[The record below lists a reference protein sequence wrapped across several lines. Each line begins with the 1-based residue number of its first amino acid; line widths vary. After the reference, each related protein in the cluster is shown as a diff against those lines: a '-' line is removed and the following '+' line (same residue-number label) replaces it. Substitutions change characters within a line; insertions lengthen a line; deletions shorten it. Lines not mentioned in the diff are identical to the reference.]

1 MTVGFIE
8 GGQARNVIPES
19 VKFGRTYK
27 SLTSEGLSHVK
38 QRIKEAKHAF
48 LVWPSFIPTTITI
61 LSVERK
67 SSEHRSNVY
76 HLQVIKAQAAVH
88 RCSAVLDFK
97 EDTSLPYP
105 VMVNDEAL
113 YKHAKKVGESLLGQS
128 NQISIFNVL
137 KIKDLNVDK

>member
-1 MTVGFIE
+1 MVTVGFIE

-27 SLTSEGLSHVK
+27 SFEGLSYVK

-67 SSEHRSNVY
+67 SSEHRSNVF

-105 VMVNDEAL
+105 VMVNERHCINMQRKLENL
-113 YKHAKKVGESLLGQS
+113 YLG
-128 NQISIFNVL
+128 NP
-137 KIKDLNVDK
+137 IKFQFLMC